1 MESVDGRSAARK
13 HVLLKAIIITDEG
26 MLTARIRDLSES
38 GVKISCSGP
47 PAEGRD
53 VIFKHGEIFI
63 AARVTWATEAD
74 AGLEFYRKLPPGDL
88 VKMLQLI
95 SSPPQA

>member
-1 MESVDGRSAARK
+1 MRLVRELQADPYGLAGRYAFGRK
-13 HVLLKAIIITDEG
+13 RHQL
-26 MLTARIRDLSES
+26 
-38 GVKISCSGP
+38 GP

-95 SSPPQA
+95 PNPPQA